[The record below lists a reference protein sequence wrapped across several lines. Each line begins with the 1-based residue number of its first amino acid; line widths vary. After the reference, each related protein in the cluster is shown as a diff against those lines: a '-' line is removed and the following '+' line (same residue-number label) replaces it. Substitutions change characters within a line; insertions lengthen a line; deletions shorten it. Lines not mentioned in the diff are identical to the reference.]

1 MESLEMGEQ
10 LFANR
15 DYPVYFIQI
24 FGTAL
29 TYFILAT
36 DRIWSSQQ
44 MTQSMDGNPLKLL
57 ADFDVVPWF
66 KFYQ

>member
-29 TYFILAT
+29 TYFTLMYQ
-36 DRIWSSQQ
+36 SQLNERRNWNDSE
-44 MTQSMDGNPLKLL
+44 MSGLVSLNNST
-57 ADFDVVPWF
+57 
-66 KFYQ
+66 